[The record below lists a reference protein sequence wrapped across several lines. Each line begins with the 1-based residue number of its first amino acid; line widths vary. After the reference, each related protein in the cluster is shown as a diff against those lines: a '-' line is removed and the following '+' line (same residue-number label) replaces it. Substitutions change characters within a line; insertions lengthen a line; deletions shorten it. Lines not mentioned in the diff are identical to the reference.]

1 MKSALVWLRR
11 DLRLRDHRAL
21 FEATHHADKVLVVFV
36 YDTVI
41 LDELK
46 DNKDKRLTFIHMSLE
61 EVHKKLGEHGSGLL
75 TLHGDPA
82 QLIPM
87 LADELNVDGVFCSHD
102 DDPYA
107 LRRDYEVAQKL
118 GGQGVEFHSYKDH
131 VIFERQEVLNQSG
144 LPFRVYTPYSKA
156 WKTLFDESR
165 HARDFKPDF
174 SQLTP
179 AEALPKKHVGNLC
192 LQKVGFEPSELWLEA
207 GEDAAAEQL
216 AEFLERVNDYSEDRN
231 FPAIPGTSG
240 LSVHL
245 RFGTI
250 SIRECVRE
258 AISRKSEGSRK
269 WLNELIWRDFYH
281 MILANFPQVGA
292 GHAFQDQYD
301 NIHWPGDKVHFQAW
315 KEGQTGFPI
324 VDAAMRCLNATGW
337 MHNRLRMI
345 CASFLVK
352 DLLTDWRKGEA
363 YFAEKLLDFE
373 LASNNGGWQWSA
385 STGVDAQP
393 YFRVF
398 NPVLQSRKFDPKGEF
413 SREWCPELKE
423 FDDKAIH
430 SPSEASP
437 MEQIAAGCE
446 IGSDYP
452 APIVEHAR
460 QKEIAIRLFESAKSS

>member
-21 FEATHHADKVLVVFV
+21 FEATHQADRVFVVFV

-41 LDELK
+41 LDELSDK
-46 DNKDKRLTFIHMSLE
+46 CDKRVTFIHASLQE
-61 EVHKKLGEHGSGLL
+61 LDERADGRLM
-75 TLHGDPA
+75 TLHGDPSE
-82 QLIPM
+82 LIPK
-87 LADELNVDGVFCSHD
+87 LAEELEVEAVFCSHD

-107 LRRDYEVAQKL
+107 LERDRRVAERLKKSGIAFQTC
-118 GGQGVEFHSYKDH
+118 KDH

-144 LPFRVYTPYSKA
+144 QPFRVYTPYSKA
-156 WKTLFDESR
+156 WKLRFDEAHDASNFEPDLSR
-165 HARDFKPDF
+165 LVAP
-174 SQLTP
+174 QLH
-179 AEALPKKHVGNLC
+179 KGNLT
-192 LQKVGFEPSELWLEA
+192 LEQIGFQAGELWLEP
-207 GEDAAAEQL
+207 GEDAAQHQL
-216 AEFLERVNDYSEDRN
+216 DEFLDRISDYAADRN
-231 FPAIPGTSG
+231 FPAIQGTSG

-250 SIRECVRE
+250 PIRQCVR
-258 AISRKSEGSRK
+258 AALKSRNEGARK

-281 MILANFPQVGA
+281 MILANFPRVGT
-292 GHAFQDQYD
+292 GHAFHEQYD
-301 NIHWPGDKVHFQAW
+301 NILWPGESEHLQAW
-315 KEGQTGFPI
+315 KLGQTGFPI

-345 CASFLVK
+345 TASFLVK
-352 DLLTDWRKGEA
+352 DLLIDWREGEA

-398 NPVLQSRKFDPKGEF
+398 NPTLQSRKFDPTGEF
-413 SREWCPELKE
+413 IREWCPELKD

-430 SPSEASP
+430 FPSESSP
-437 MEQIAAGCE
+437 MEQIVAACE
-446 IGSDYP
+446 IGTDYP
-452 APIVEHAR
+452 WPLIEHAR
-460 QKEIAIRLFESAKSS
+460 QKEIAIRLFEDAKSS